1 MTSRRHSEKSTIGSP
16 EESAFLELLRTC
28 DRLSRHLALVL
39 KRADLSPNQYNVLRI
54 LRGAPEGLACGEIAG
69 RMITRDPDVTRLLDR
84 LEKRGLIARSRESQD
99 RRMVLTRITP
109 EGLRVLAELD
119 QPIQE
124 VHRQQLGHL
133 GRNRLGT
140 LSELLQLARKHLA

>member
-1 MTSRRHSEKSTIGSP
+1 MASQ
-16 EESAFLELLRTC
+16 EEAAFLELARTC
-28 DRLSRHLALVL
+28 DRLSRRLASVL
-39 KRADLSPNQYNVLRI
+39 KGADLSATQYNVLRI

-84 LEKRGLIARSRESQD
+84 LEKRGLIARCRESKD

-109 EGLRVLAELD
+109 EGLQALAELD
-119 QPIQE
+119 QPIQD

-133 GRNRLGT
+133 GQNRLRALG
-140 LSELLQLARKHLA
+140 ELLRLARQHVA